1 MVRGYRLKAS
11 GSLLAKGSRH
21 VASGARPFLCVC
33 GSGIFIHP
41 AQTPKINWTKFATRE
56 TMLSMIIYLVLY

>member
-1 MVRGYRLKAS
+1 MRGYRLKAS

-21 VASGARPFLCVC
+21 VASVAHPFLCVC

-41 AQTPKINWTKFATRE
+41 AQTPKINWTKSATRE